1 MLVSE
6 AMELEILNIYLWLC
20 TFSFSFITEKTRGKT
35 MSLVG
40 NFIWL

>member
-6 AMELEILNIYLWLC
+6 AMELKILNIYLGLC
-20 TFSFSFITEKTRGKT
+20 TFSFSFITEKIREKT